1 MPSIETEGLT
11 KRFGTLTAVDHLSFR
26 VNPGE
31 IFGLLGPN
39 GAGKTTTIRMLASLI
54 APTEGYARVGGHDV
68 VKESLRVR
76 EMVGILT
83 ESPSLYDRLTA
94 EENMEFFA
102 EAYGIT
108 DRSDRSKRI
117 RELLEFFDLW
127 ERRNDKAGGFSKGM
141 KQKLALARAL
151 VHSPEIL
158 FLDEPTSGL
167 DPRSAKDIRDLM
179 EELSEREN
187 QTILLSTHR
196 LEDAERL
203 CSRVMIIRDGGS
215 LIVGSPDEL
224 RRRMTGSPF
233 LEVRLRRVDEGI
245 IRSIRT
251 LEQVSNLSID
261 DDANKMTVGLKNLED
276 ATPLVVR
283 RIVEAGGLILSVEAL
298 EPSLEEAYLKLVG
311 GEAE

>member
-1 MPSIETEGLT
+1 LPSIETEDLT
-11 KRFGTLTAVDHLSFR
+11 KRFGSLTAVDHLSFR
-26 VNPGE
+26 VDPGE

-54 APTEGYARVGGHDV
+54 EPTEGCARVGGHDV

-108 DRSDRSKRI
+108 DRSERSKRI

-261 DDANKMTVGLKNLED
+261 DDANKMIVGLKDLED

-283 RIVEAGGLILSVEAL
+283 RIVEAGGLILSVETL
-298 EPSLEEAYLKLVG
+298 EPSLEEAYIKLVG

>member
-1 MPSIETEGLT
+1 LPSIETEDLT

-26 VNPGE
+26 VDPGE

-54 APTEGYARVGGHDV
+54 APTEGCARVGGHDV

-108 DRSDRSKRI
+108 DRSDRSNRI

-203 CSRVMIIRDGGS
+203 CSRVMIIRDGES

-261 DDANKMTVGLKNLED
+261 DDANKMTVGLKDLEE

>member
-1 MPSIETEGLT
+1 
-11 KRFGTLTAVDHLSFR
+11 
-26 VNPGE
+26 
-31 IFGLLGPN
+31 
-39 GAGKTTTIRMLASLI
+39 
-54 APTEGYARVGGHDV
+54 
-68 VKESLRVR
+68 
-76 EMVGILT
+76 
-83 ESPSLYDRLTA
+83 
-94 EENMEFFA
+94 
-102 EAYGIT
+102 
-108 DRSDRSKRI
+108 
-117 RELLEFFDLW
+117 
-127 ERRNDKAGGFSKGM
+127 M

-203 CSRVMIIRDGGS
+203 CSRVMIIRDGES

-261 DDANKMTVGLKNLED
+261 DDANKMTVGLKDLEE

>member
-108 DRSDRSKRI
+108 DTSDRSKRI

-251 LEQVSNLSID
+251 LEQVSNLGID
-261 DDANKMTVGLKNLED
+261 DDANKMTVGLKDLED

-283 RIVEAGGLILSVEAL
+283 RIVEAGGLILSVETL

>member
-1 MPSIETEGLT
+1 LPSIETEDLT
-11 KRFGTLTAVDHLSFR
+11 KRFGSLTAVDHLSFR
-26 VNPGE
+26 VDPGE

-54 APTEGYARVGGHDV
+54 EPTEGCARVGGHDV

-108 DRSDRSKRI
+108 DRSERSKRI

-261 DDANKMTVGLKNLED
+261 DDANKMIVGLKDLED
-276 ATPLVVR
+276 ATPLIVR
-283 RIVEAGGLILSVEAL
+283 RIVEAGGLILSVETL
-298 EPSLEEAYLKLVG
+298 EPSLEEAYIKLVG

>member
-1 MPSIETEGLT
+1 MSSIETEDLT
-11 KRFGTLTAVDHLSFR
+11 KRFGPLTAVDHLSFR
-26 VNPGE
+26 VDPGE

-54 APTEGYARVGGHDV
+54 APTEGSARVGGHDV

-108 DRSDRSKRI
+108 DRSDRSNRI

-127 ERRNDKAGGFSKGM
+127 ERRNDKAGGLSKGM
-141 KQKLALARAL
+141 KQKLAIARAL

-179 EELSEREN
+179 EELSERDN

-224 RRRMTGSPF
+224 RRRMTGSPL

-251 LEQVSNLSID
+251 LEQVSNLSINAE
-261 DDANKMTVGLKNLED
+261 ANRMTVGLKNLED
-276 ATPLVVR
+276 ETPLVVR

>member
-1 MPSIETEGLT
+1 LSSIETEDLT
-11 KRFGTLTAVDHLSFR
+11 KRFGPLTAVDHLSFR
-26 VNPGE
+26 VDPGE

-54 APTEGYARVGGHDV
+54 APTEGSARVGGHDV

-108 DRSDRSKRI
+108 DRSDRSNRI

-127 ERRNDKAGGFSKGM
+127 ERRNDKAGGLSKGM
-141 KQKLALARAL
+141 KQKLAIARAL

-179 EELSEREN
+179 EELSERDN

-224 RRRMTGSPF
+224 RRRMTGSPL

-251 LEQVSNLSID
+251 LEQVSNLSINAE
-261 DDANKMTVGLKNLED
+261 ANRMTVGLKNLED
-276 ATPLVVR
+276 ETPLVVR

>member
-224 RRRMTGSPF
+224 RRRMTGSPL

-251 LEQVSNLSID
+251 LEQVSNLSINAE
-261 DDANKMTVGLKNLED
+261 ANKMTVGLKDLED

>member
-1 MPSIETEGLT
+1 LPSIETEDLT
-11 KRFGTLTAVDHLSFR
+11 KRFGSLTAVDHLSFR
-26 VNPGE
+26 VDPGE

-54 APTEGYARVGGHDV
+54 EPTEGCARVGGHDV

-108 DRSDRSKRI
+108 DRSERSKRI

-203 CSRVMIIRDGGS
+203 CSRGMIIRDGGS

-261 DDANKMTVGLKNLED
+261 DDANKMIVGLKDLED
-276 ATPLVVR
+276 ATPLIVR
-283 RIVEAGGLILSVEAL
+283 RIVEAGGLILSVETL
-298 EPSLEEAYLKLVG
+298 EPSLEEAYIKLVG

>member
-1 MPSIETEGLT
+1 MPSIETEDLT

-26 VNPGE
+26 VDPGE

-54 APTEGYARVGGHDV
+54 EPTEGCARVGGHDV

-108 DRSDRSKRI
+108 DRSERSKRI

-179 EELSEREN
+179 EELSERDN

-203 CSRVMIIRDGGS
+203 CSRVMIIKDGGS

-224 RRRMTGSPF
+224 RRRMTGSPL

-245 IRSIRT
+245 IRSIRK
-251 LEQVSNLSID
+251 LEQVSNLNID
-261 DDANKMTVGLKNLED
+261 VNANRMTMGLKDLEE

>member
-1 MPSIETEGLT
+1 LPSIETEDLT

-26 VNPGE
+26 VDPGE

-54 APTEGYARVGGHDV
+54 APTEGCARVGGHDV

-108 DRSDRSKRI
+108 DRSDRSNRI

-196 LEDAERL
+196 LEDAEKL
-203 CSRVMIIRDGGS
+203 CSRVMIIRDGES

-261 DDANKMTVGLKNLED
+261 DDANKMTVGLKDLEE